1 MAFGSPQDVE
11 VLVDGAWVPGAMLG
25 WRHDDTGACE
35 AWVQLRSAVPGV
47 VEGVGTWVGLVDV
60 RLPERHLSLAP
71 ATAALPRPA
80 GAPGTTAG
88 RLRRSRRHGADATA
102 EQPAVGAGAAGRHRA
117 PSAAEAGRHRAVTT
131 EMPAV
136 AAVPGDAPGA
146 APGDA
151 APPDATVVAPAVRG
165 PVAGGPAAGD
175 PAAGVPEGSIPA
187 AAPAAADVLTRPI
200 RLGDL
205 VPMARGGRP
214 PVRPTV

>member
-80 GAPGTTAG
+80 GAPGTPAG
-88 RLRRSRRHGADATA
+88 RLRRSRRHGADGTA

-117 PSAAEAGRHRAVTT
+117 PAAAEAGRHRAVTT

-136 AAVPGDAPGA
+136 AAGSDDAPGVA
-146 APGDA
+146 TGGTAS
-151 APPDATVVAPAVRG
+151 PDATVVAPAARG
-165 PVAGGPAAGD
+165 PVAGGPAAIV
-175 PAAGVPEGSIPA
+175 PTAGVPAGSVPA
-187 AAPAAADVLTRPI
+187 ATPAAADMLTRPI

-205 VPMARGGRP
+205 VPTARGGRP
-214 PVRPTV
+214 PVRPTA